1 MTPREERL
9 MRIRRM
15 AAIAAALILTISAT
29 CWSGEEKDPID
40 ERQEDCIA
48 KNSTTRGMVKCT
60 IQAREAWDKELNV
73 VYNKLMNRLEP
84 KGKEDLK
91 QSQRQWI
98 KYRDDQFQFIGT
110 FYDGF
115 EGTMWIPMRAGA
127 LTEVVKERTIRLRSY
142 LNLLEL
148 K

>member
-1 MTPREERL
+1 
-9 MRIRRM
+9 M
-15 AAIAAALILTISAT
+15 AAIMAALILTISPTGWA
-29 CWSGEEKDPID
+29 GDEKDPID
-40 ERQEDCIA
+40 LRQEECIA
-48 KNSTTRGMVKCT
+48 KNSTTVGMIKCT

-73 VYNKLMNRLEP
+73 VYNKLMGRLKP
-84 KGKEDLK
+84 KGKEALK

-115 EGTMWIPMRAGA
+115 EGTMWKPLRVEAI
-127 LTEVVKERTIRLRSY
+127 TEIVKERTIRLRSY
-142 LNLLEL
+142 LELLEM